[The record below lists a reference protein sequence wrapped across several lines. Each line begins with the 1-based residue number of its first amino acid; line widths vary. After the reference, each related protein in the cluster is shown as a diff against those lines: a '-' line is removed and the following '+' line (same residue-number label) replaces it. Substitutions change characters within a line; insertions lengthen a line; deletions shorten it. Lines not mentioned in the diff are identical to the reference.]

1 MLDSP
6 AGRNWKSW
14 TSAYCGFFY
23 WYKGDIHHCVIDT
36 NNDIDMSV
44 LNKTDDEN
52 FSNFVERTASGIS
65 WPELIINA
73 SFGENHGLGHLTQ
86 TVMGDVISEGK
97 RLFLYQTRERRA
109 YLYFKKNPA
118 EGDRYEMGLGAAP
131 TYADAAIGGLCPLVI
146 GGTKY
151 DSSSSNLY
159 ASIAGRSR
167 STGKVAAGLL
177 PGGFL
182 YVGVQPDSE
191 GSLSV
196 DDARDR
202 LADAGCADAVML
214 DGSDSAMMYFNGE
227 WKARQGWGK
236 NRVTRVGLCFQ

>member
-6 AGRNWKSW
+6 PGRNWKSW
-14 TSAYCGFFY
+14 TSAYGGFFY
-23 WYKGDIHHCVIDT
+23 WYKGDIHHCVIDA

-52 FSNFVERTASGIS
+52 FSNFVELTAAGIS
-65 WPELIINA
+65 WP
-73 SFGENHGLGHLTQ
+73 
-86 TVMGDVISEGK
+86 
-97 RLFLYQTRERRA
+97 
-109 YLYFKKNPA
+109 
-118 EGDRYEMGLGAAP
+118 
-131 TYADAAIGGLCPLVI
+131 
-146 GGTKY
+146 
-151 DSSSSNLY
+151 
-159 ASIAGRSR
+159 
-167 STGKVAAGLL
+167 TGKVAAGLL

-202 LADAGCADAVML
+202 LADAECADAVML